1 MSVPIDYEILRL
13 IWWAL
18 LGVLLIGF
26 AIFDGF
32 DLGMAMLLPFVGR
45 TNTER
50 RILIN
55 SVGPVWE
62 GNQVW
67 FLLGGGASFAAWPP
81 LYATSFSGFYIAMF
95 VVLVALILRP
105 VAFKFR
111 GKLDNAAWRT
121 MWDWAL
127 FLGGLVPSLIFGVAF
142 GNLLQG
148 VPFHFDPDLRA
159 VYTGGFFG
167 LLNPFALLC
176 GLVSVMML
184 AAHGAAYVHMKTTG
198 DIAERARRAGIAT
211 SLLTVILFAVAGVCV
226 YAWIAGYTL
235 TQPMDHAG
243 PSDPLRKTV
252 AISVGAWF
260 GNYHA
265 QIWTIE
271 APVIGLLGPFCTTIL
286 LVWRARPL
294 LAFLTSALGLFGII
308 ATPGLAMFP
317 FILPSSTAPDA
328 SLTVWDAS
336 SSQMTLFIML
346 IAVVI
351 FLPIVLAY
359 TAWVYRV
366 LHGKVTPQLFETNR
380 QAY

>member
-1 MSVPIDYEILRL
+1 MTVPIDYEVLRV

-18 LGVLLIGF
+18 LGILLIGF
-26 AIFDGF
+26 AVFDGF
-32 DLGMAMLLPFVGR
+32 DLGTAILLPFVAR

-50 RILIN
+50 RLLIN

-67 FLLGGGASFAAWPP
+67 FILGGGASFAAWPP
-81 LYATSFSGFYIAMF
+81 LYAASFSGFYIAMF
-95 VVLVALILRP
+95 VVLIALILRP

-111 GKLDNAAWRT
+111 SKVDTDAWRT
-121 MWDWAL
+121 LWDWAL

-148 VPFHFDPDLRA
+148 VPFHFDDELRA
-159 VYTGGFFG
+159 IYTGTFFG

-176 GLVSVMML
+176 GLVSVAML
-184 AAHGAAYVHMKTTG
+184 VAHGAAYLYMKT
-198 DIAERARRAGIAT
+198 AEPLADRIRQWGIVA
-211 SLLTVILFAVAGVCV
+211 SLVTFVLFALAGVAV
-226 YAWIAGYTL
+226 YAWVKGYAVTS
-235 TQPMDHAG
+235 TIDPAG

-252 AISVGAWF
+252 EVQAGGWIRSYGARPWS
-260 GNYHA
+260 
-265 QIWTIE
+265 IV
-271 APVIGLLGPFCTTIL
+271 APVVGLAG
-286 LVWRARPL
+286 PL
-294 LAFLTSALGLFGII
+294 LAAFLLLRRRALGAFLASALGLVGII
-308 ATPGLAMFP
+308 ATPGFAMFP
-317 FILPSSTAPDA
+317 FILPSSEEPKA
-328 SLTVWDAS
+328 SLTAWDSS

-366 LHGKVTPQLFETNR
+366 LRGKITPQMFEINR

>member
-18 LGVLLIGF
+18 LGILLIGF
-26 AIFDGF
+26 AVFDGF
-32 DLGMAMLLPFVGR
+32 DLGVAMLLPFVGR
-45 TNTER
+45 TNTDR
-50 RILIN
+50 RVLIN
-55 SVGPVWE
+55 SIGPVWE

-81 LYATSFSGFYIAMF
+81 LYAASFSGFYVAMF

-111 GKLDNAAWRT
+111 GKLDNAAWRAV
-121 MWDWAL
+121 WDWAL

-148 VPFHFDPDLRA
+148 VPFHFDDDLRA

-184 AAHGAAYVHMKTTG
+184 AAHGAAYIRMKTDG
-198 DIAERARRAGIAT
+198 DIANRARRAGIWT
-211 SLLTVILFAVAGVCV
+211 SLLTLILFAAGGLWV
-226 YAWIAGYTL
+226 YAWISGYTL
-235 TQPMDHAG
+235 AQPIDHAG
-243 PSDPLRKTV
+243 PSNPLHKTV
-252 AISVGAWF
+252 AMAVGAWF
-260 GNYHA
+260 GNYA
-265 QIWTIE
+265 AAPWTVA
-271 APVIGLLGPFCTTIL
+271 APAIGLAGPLLTAIL
-286 LVWRARPL
+286 LAARTRPL
-294 LAFLTSALGLFGII
+294 LGFLASALGLVGII

-317 FILPSSTAPDA
+317 FILPSSAAPNA
-328 SLTVWDAS
+328 SLTAWDAS

-366 LHGKVTPQLFETNR
+366 LHGKVTPQLVESDR